1 MTEGRRL
8 SAIVLAA
15 GQGTR
20 MKSARPKPLHRL
32 CGRTMVGHVLG
43 ALPSDQVERAVVVV
57 GHGGD
62 EVRKIIAE
70 EEAAVRL
77 EFVEQRVQR
86 GTGDAVIV
94 GLTGLSEDALDDE
107 EEVLVLPGD
116 TPLLTRESIDGLL
129 ATHREGGAACTVL
142 TARFADPTG
151 YGRIVRGRDDRVV
164 RIVEQRDTTPAEA
177 EIDEINTGI
186 FCFRRSI
193 LAPALRRL
201 DPENA
206 QGEYYLTDV
215 VEVLAEMG
223 YSVTSRVA
231 DDPDETH
238 GVNDRRQLAAAEA
251 ELRRRNNDAWMAR
264 GVTMLDPHQTYLDV
278 TVELAEDVTIY
289 PGVVLQGA
297 TVVGPRSKIGAGCR
311 LVDCIVG
318 ADSTVKQ
325 TEARRATIGDDAH
338 VGPYASLEPGAE
350 VPSGTRTGPFYTAT
364 ASDQEGHT

>member
-43 ALPSDQVERAVVVV
+43 ALPADQVERAVVVV

-62 EVRKIIAE
+62 EVRKVIAE

-77 EFVEQRVQR
+77 EFVEQKVQR
-86 GTGDAVIV
+86 GTGDAVLV
-94 GLTGLSEDALDDE
+94 GLSGLSEDELDDE

-129 ATHREGGAACTVL
+129 AAHRESGAACTVL
-142 TARFADPTG
+142 TARFVDPTG
-151 YGRIVRGRDDRVV
+151 YGRIVRGRDDRVM
-164 RIVEQRDTTPAEA
+164 RIVEQRDATPAEA

-201 DPENA
+201 GPENS

-264 GVTMLDPHQTYLDV
+264 GVTMLDPDQTYLDV

-289 PGVVLQGA
+289 PGVVLQGR

-311 LVDCIVG
+311 LVDCIIG
-318 ADSTVKQ
+318 SDSTVKQ

-338 VGPYASLEPGAE
+338 VGPYASLDPGSE
-350 VPSGTRTGPFYTAT
+350 VASGTRTGPFYTSSGT
-364 ASDQEGHT
+364 DQEGSH